1 MPVGPP
7 KAPLADWPVQLNT
20 PHGYVWYTEP
30 GVMITQAHITHADL
44 ASVIPMSDYTDALF
58 ELKRNELAKLG
69 GLLIIHDW
77 RAVKTYDSD
86 TRKHLIK
93 RVQDRRRGLVR
104 GVIIAVSL
112 NPFLRTAVQVASA
125 IMSATTGARLQMVDS
140 LSPAL
145 IEHRVQVPAASARF
159 PGT

>member
-1 MPVGPP
+1 MPSAPP
-7 KAPLADWPVQLNT
+7 RAPFADWPIQRET
-20 PHGYVWYTEP
+20 PHGYVWYTDP

-44 ASVIPMSDYTDALF
+44 ASVLPMSEDTETLF
-58 ELKRNELAKLG
+58 QLKRDELAKLG

-77 RAVKTYDSD
+77 RTVKSYDSD

-93 RVQDRRRGLVR
+93 RVQDRQRGLVR

-112 NPFLRTAVQVASA
+112 NPFLRAAVQVASA

-145 IEHRVQVPAASARF
+145 IENRVQVPAPSARF

>member
-1 MPVGPP
+1 MPS
-7 KAPLADWPVQLNT
+7 APRAPFADWPVQRET
-20 PHGYVWYTEP
+20 SHGYVWYTNP
-30 GVMITQAHITHADL
+30 GVMVTQAHITHADL
-44 ASVIPMSDYTDALF
+44 ASVIPMSEDIEALF
-58 ELKRNELAKLG
+58 QLKREELARLG

-77 RAVKTYDSD
+77 RMVKSYDSE

-93 RVQDRRRGLVR
+93 RIQNRKRGLVR

-145 IEHRVQVPAASARF
+145 IENHVQLPDPSSRF